1 MSITRIGDAKTDE
14 AAWLKAR
21 ESLLTSSEMFSWLD
35 DTPAWWS
42 DGPEEVLEGKRG
54 VRKVF
59 DDETETTIAHG
70 SFDEENII
78 AKFGYAAGCQ
88 VMPDNG
94 LFINDKYPGIGASI
108 DGLGKPDPDAEPQP
122 VFCQDR
128 TLFPYINH
136 YINDSDQEFLLECKK
151 SLSVKW
157 QNEVPEYYLTQVQT
171 QLTVLEMDYAIIFA
185 DTVAKGK
192 DQKWRQYWDFRAY
205 VVVRDPAWEQVLL
218 DEGEKFLD
226 ALASS

>member
-42 DGPEEVLEGKRG
+42 DGPEDVLEGKRG

-59 DDETETTIAHG
+59 DPETETTIAHG
-70 SFDEENII
+70 AYDEEAII

-94 LFINDKYPGIGASI
+94 LFINDKYPGIGA
-108 DGLGKPDPDAEPQP
+108 
-122 VFCQDR
+122 

-136 YINDSDQEFLLECKK
+136 YINDSDHEFLLECKK

-171 QLTVLEMDYAIIFA
+171 QLTILEMDYAIIFA

-192 DQKWRQYWDFRAY
+192 DQKWRQYWDMRAY
-205 VVVRDPAWEQVLL
+205 VVVRDPAWEQILL